1 MMTPEKLYSV
11 AAALGQA
18 EKEKWKCEIANGIEG
33 TLDNLSR
40 IPLEVLALAVYS
52 RFDSK
57 YDLAAQTVIA
67 YGAGQSGQ
75 KFIPEFSEKVK
86 VREIWDAY
94 TAKKDICGIPIR
106 NCIEENEGTDMP
118 VVIFIDDRNI
128 RYDAMNNLRQ
138 KGYQNIFYF
147 REYMFVLEWQEC
159 LELTGVK
166 ISEGL
171 KKSMEKLC
179 ADYEDV
185 NRSELPV
192 VFSVLPVSLK
202 KDALEIDKEG
212 LKDGKL
218 RIRLEKPLIIDKMD
232 ECLWQDITAAFEKAD
247 FSTMYDLAYNLE
259 VFLRSVLSKGIKTKE
274 RPMRMDRDNPYDEF
288 AAYTILNEVWKC
300 LFEGCDSTYILGVFQ
315 KLWEPAGASIPY
327 KASVCRFH
335 IDNGTP
341 ENALEAAREMV
352 RKESNDL
359 LVNEIL
365 YESILACKAKGISV
379 EEPVPE
385 YDLSERFCWAGI
397 NFAWCG
403 GFNLQNGKPEFGP
416 CFRPLQCAARPQ
428 GEFWSGDDWKEFRR
442 SVTDGS
448 FRYCQKNQCPN
459 IVGGWLPKKSDCK
472 EEWLKEILEG
482 NMDVVPPL
490 EELHFSYDGHCNLK
504 CPSCRLDIRTNTPE
518 QNKQLDELYEN
529 GLAPY
534 MKSAKHLTLSGCG
547 EAVLSPHSKKVLQSF
562 SRSENPDL
570 AIELRTN
577 ATVLNPRTWE
587 ELGEGRHL
595 IRHITPSIDAST
607 KESFEKLRYPAKWET
622 VIKNLEF
629 IKSLRDT
636 GEIDMLEFHVVISE
650 ENINQLYD
658 IAMMAIDYSADAVTY
673 SKIINWREMPEEEYA
688 RENPFWFDHPRHEE
702 LMRELDKVEKLR
714 DDIEAGKCDRIKDGK
729 KVYIT
734 LHFRPDPN
742 STYDEIRWGKLKI
755 R

>member
-1 MMTPEKLYSV
+1 MTPEGLFTIFKALKIDEKLI
-11 AAALGQA
+11 
-18 EKEKWKCEIANGIEG
+18 WKNEIAKGIEG
-33 TLDNLSR
+33 ELENLFD

-52 RFDSK
+52 RFDSA
-57 YDLAAQTVIA
+57 YDLSAQTVIA

-75 KFIPEFSEKVK
+75 KSIPEFSQKVK

-94 TAKKDICGIPIR
+94 TAKKDICGIAIR
-106 NCIEENEGTDMP
+106 NSIEENKGSDMP
-118 VVIFIDDRNI
+118 VVIFIDDRNT
-128 RYDAMNNLRQ
+128 RYDVMNSLRQ

-147 REYMFVLEWQEC
+147 REYMFILEWLEC
-159 LELTGVK
+159 MKMAEVK
-166 ISEGL
+166 VSEEL
-171 KKSMEKLC
+171 KKSIEKLC
-179 ADYEDV
+179 ADYEDI
-185 NRSELPV
+185 NCSELPV

-202 KDALEIDKEG
+202 KDVLKINAQG

-218 RIRLEKPLIIDKMD
+218 RMRLQEILTIHKID
-232 ECLWQDITAAFEKAD
+232 ECRWEKISSEFENADLTTA
-247 FSTMYDLAYNLE
+247 FSLAYHLE
-259 VFLRSVLSKGIKTKE
+259 VFLRSVLSNGIKTKE
-274 RPMRMDRDNPYDEF
+274 RPLRMDRDNPYDEF
-288 AAYTILNEVWKC
+288 AAFEILNEVWGL
-300 LFEGCDSTYILGVFQ
+300 LFDVCDMEYILEVFQ
-315 KLWEPAGASIPY
+315 KLSGPAGISVSFN
-327 KASVCRFH
+327 ASVCRFQ
-335 IDNGTP
+335 IKNGNP
-341 ENALEAAREMV
+341 EAALDMARKMV
-352 RKESNDL
+352 HRESNDM

-365 YESILACKAKGISV
+365 YEAILACKEKGIFV
-379 EEPVPE
+379 DEPVPE
-385 YDLSERFCWAGI
+385 YDLSERFCWCGI

-403 GFNLQNGKPEFGP
+403 GFDAKSGAANFGP

-428 GEFWSGDDWKEFRR
+428 GEFWSGDDWKEFRK

-459 IVGGWLPKKSDCK
+459 IVAGWLPKKSDCK
-472 EEWLKEILEG
+472 EEWLKQILEG
-482 NMDVVPPL
+482 NMDVTPPL

-504 CPSCRLDIRTNTPE
+504 CPSCRLEIRTNTRE
-518 QNKQLDELYEN
+518 QNEKFDELYQK

-562 SRSENPDL
+562 SRSKNPDL

-577 ATVLNPRTWE
+577 ATVLNPKTWE

-607 KESFEKLRYPAKWET
+607 KESFEKLRYPAKWEM

-629 IKSLRDT
+629 IKSLRNS
-636 GEIDMLEFHVVISE
+636 GEIDLLEFHVVISE

-658 IAMMAIDYSADAVTY
+658 IAMMAIDYDADVITY
-673 SKIINWREMPEEEYA
+673 SKVINWREMPEEEYA
-688 RENPFWFDHPRHEE
+688 EENPFWYDHPRHEE
-702 LMRELDKVEKLR
+702 LMQELNRLEKLR
-714 DDIEAGKCDRIKDGK
+714 DDIEAGKCDRIKAGK

-742 STYDEIRWGKLKI
+742 STYDEIRWGRLKI